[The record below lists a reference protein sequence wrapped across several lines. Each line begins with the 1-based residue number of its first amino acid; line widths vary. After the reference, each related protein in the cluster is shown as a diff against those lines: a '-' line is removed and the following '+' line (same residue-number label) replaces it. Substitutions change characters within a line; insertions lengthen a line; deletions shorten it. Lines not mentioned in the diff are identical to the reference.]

1 MYRRLLGTMTLIAV
15 MLTLTAC
22 PTGTKTNVTKSK
34 VAAGSK
40 VTVQLQDPKLSK
52 PATLTFGTVTSEGEV
67 SLTTAD
73 NPPPLPSG
81 ATLTLGTVFDVST
94 TAKFDKA
101 TLCFEDPAVTS
112 QSAIFHFTDNKWND
126 RTTTV
131 NPPQICG
138 DFTSFSPV
146 ALLQRTLATPSPSAT
161 PTATPTT
168 APTAT
173 PSAAATATATATASP
188 TAAATPTPTQAQ
200 QQTEAPTQA
209 PTQAPTAPPTQAP
222 TQAPTAAP
230 TTPAPTLPPTPSPT
244 PAFNAIARPPVPPKL
259 GIWGRVT
266 APDGSPVGGACV
278 TLGPPI
284 RCFTFTSNQLN
295 AADTGYFSIDLDA
308 LAAPSGSQW
317 DFYVITG
324 GTYTK
329 VAYAQFYSQKFV
341 VAGVVQKDVKLTP

>member
-1 MYRRLLGTMTLIAV
+1 MYRRLLGATTLIAV

-34 VAAGSK
+34 VATGSK
-40 VTVQLQDPKLSK
+40 VTVQVQDPKLSK
-52 PATLTFGTVTSEGEV
+52 PATITFGTVTSEGEV
-67 SLTTAD
+67 SLASAD
-73 NPPPLPSG
+73 NPPPLPAG
-81 ATLTLGTVFDVST
+81 ASLTLGTVFDIST
-94 TAKFDKA
+94 TATFDKA
-101 TLCFEDPAVTS
+101 TVCFEDSAV
-112 QSAIFHFTDNKWND
+112 SAKSKILHFSAQQWND
-126 RTTTV
+126 RTSSV

-146 ALLQRTLATPSPSAT
+146 AIVDTVTASPTPSPSSA
-161 PTATPTT
+161 PTATPT
-168 APTAT
+168 AAATAT
-173 PSAAATATATATASP
+173 PSAAATVTATPTATAP
-188 TAAATPTPTQAQ
+188 ATPTPTQAQ
-200 QQTEAPTQA
+200 QQTEA

-244 PAFNAIARPPVPPKL
+244 PAFNAIPRQPVPPKL

-266 APDGSPVGGACV
+266 GPDGTPVGGACV

-295 AADTGYFSIDLDA
+295 AADSGYFSIDLDA

-329 VAYAQFYSQKFV
+329 VAFAQFYSGKFV
-341 VAGVVQKDVKLTP
+341 VAAVVQKDVKLSP

>member
-1 MYRRLLGTMTLIAV
+1 MYRRLLGATTLIAV

-34 VAAGSK
+34 VATGSK
-40 VTVQLQDPKLSK
+40 VSVQVQDPKLSK
-52 PATLTFGTVTSEGEV
+52 PATITFGTVTAEGEV
-67 SLTTAD
+67 SLAAAD
-73 NPPPLPSG
+73 NPPPLPTG
-81 ATLTLGTVFDVST
+81 ASLTLGTVFDIST
-94 TAKFDKA
+94 SATFDKA
-101 TLCFEDPAVTS
+101 TVCFEDSAV
-112 QSAIFHFTDNKWND
+112 SAKSKILHFTDSKWND
-126 RTTTV
+126 RTSSV

-146 ALLQRTLATPSPSAT
+146 AIVDTTAATPTPTSA
-161 PTATPTT
+161 PTATPTA

-173 PSAAATATATATASP
+173 PTAAATATATPTATA
-188 TAAATPTPTQAQ
+188 TAPATPTPTQAQ

-209 PTQAPTAPPTQAP
+209 PTNPPTQAP

-230 TTPAPTLPPTPSPT
+230 TTPAPTLAPTPSPT
-244 PAFNAIARPPVPPKL
+244 PTFNTIARPPVPAKL

-266 APDGSPVGGACV
+266 APDGSGVGGACV

-284 RCFTFTSNQLN
+284 RCFTFTSNTVN
-295 AADTGYFSIDLDA
+295 PADTGYFSIDLDA